1 MARPIAAVPAATVH
15 RIASG
20 QVILDLA
27 TAVKEI
33 LENALDAGA
42 TNVEVRFASQR
53 FNYLPPP

>member
-53 FNYLPPP
+53 FN